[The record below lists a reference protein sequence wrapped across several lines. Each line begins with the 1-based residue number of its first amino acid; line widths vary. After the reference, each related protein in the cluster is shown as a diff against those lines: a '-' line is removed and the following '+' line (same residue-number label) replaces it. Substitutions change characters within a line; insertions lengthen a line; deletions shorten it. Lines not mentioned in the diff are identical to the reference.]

1 MLGRKSGGMGGRNE
15 KKNAKKK
22 KKKRKRQVKTWEVR
36 MCSDEGAILENAIH
50 YSNLRAWVIFFL
62 LGWLKVL

>member
-22 KKKRKRQVKTWEVR
+22 KEKKEEA
-36 MCSDEGAILENAIH
+36 SE
-50 YSNLRAWVIFFL
+50 NLRGKDVFWWRGYSRKCYPL
-62 LGWLKVL
+62 Q